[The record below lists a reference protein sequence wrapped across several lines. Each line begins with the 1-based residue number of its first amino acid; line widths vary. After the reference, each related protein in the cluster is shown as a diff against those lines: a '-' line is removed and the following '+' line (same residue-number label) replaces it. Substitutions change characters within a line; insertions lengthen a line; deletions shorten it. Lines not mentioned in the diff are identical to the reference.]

1 MTALRSVAP
10 NGMSRDVA
18 KQTNIDLQSV
28 RMHTHTHAHTQ
39 TGKIHK
45 TLPHEASNFSP
56 PSKWMSS
63 HCNISHPCFFA
74 QLNLLI
80 HFACKPICLSSR
92 SQTVPCPHCS
102 LFSCT
107 VYFSLSFALLSLNDE
122 AISRAFAPW
131 EIEGIS
137 VHTSIPPPLPPFL
150 QSLPPVYL
158 FLFRPPY
165 FQTVLTS
172 EKPGLK
178 CALTRMDTNAYA

>member
-28 RMHTHTHAHTQ
+28 RMHTHTHRQ
-39 TGKIHK
+39 SGKIHK
-45 TLPHEASNFSP
+45 TLPHEASKFSP

-92 SQTVPCPHCS
+92 SQTVSCPHCS
-102 LFSCT
+102 LFFCT
-107 VYFSLSFALLSLNDE
+107 VYFSLSLALLSLNDG

-137 VHTSIPPPLPPFL
+137 VHTSIPPPPPPSSFPAVPSSRLP
-150 QSLPPVYL
+150 LPL
-158 FLFRPPY
+158 SCPPY
-165 FQTVLTS
+165 FKTVLTS
-172 EKPGLK
+172 EKPGLWTHT
-178 CALTRMDTNAYA
+178 CII

>member
-1 MTALRSVAP
+1 MGCLGTWQ
-10 NGMSRDVA
+10 SRQILTCRA
-18 KQTNIDLQSV
+18 FIC
-28 RMHTHTHAHTQ
+28 THSHTQ
-39 TGKIHK
+39 AGKTHK
-45 TLPHEASNFSP
+45 TLPHEASKFSP

-92 SQTVPCPHCS
+92 SQTVSCPHCS
-102 LFSCT
+102 LFFCT
-107 VYFSLSFALLSLNDE
+107 VYFSLSFALLSLNDG

-137 VHTSIPPPLPPFL
+137 VHTSIPPSLPPSLPPFL

-158 FLFRPPY
+158 SPLSLVLFT
-165 FQTVLTS
+165 FKLS
-172 EKPGLK
+172 
-178 CALTRMDTNAYA
+178 